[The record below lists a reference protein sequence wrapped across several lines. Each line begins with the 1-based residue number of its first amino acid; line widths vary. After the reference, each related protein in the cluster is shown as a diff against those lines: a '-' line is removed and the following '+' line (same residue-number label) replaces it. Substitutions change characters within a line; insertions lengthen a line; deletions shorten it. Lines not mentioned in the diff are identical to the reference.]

1 MNYHDRF
8 FKLRHFINN
17 VCSQGRTVNFI
28 IINVSTVLNKG
39 ISRISK
45 YPLFFFK
52 ALTTKRKLSAGDET
66 LAGEFGGYTKNRKL
80 LFGNLCFTSKSMIS

>member
-52 ALTTKRKLSAGDET
+52 ALTT
-66 LAGEFGGYTKNRKL
+66 
-80 LFGNLCFTSKSMIS
+80 LCTEHLHESTQIVVKFS